1 MNYYQ
6 HHIGDF
12 DKATRHLSRVERSVY
27 RDLIELYYD
36 TEQPLTLDRSAL
48 CRKIIARSNE
58 EVAAVEQTLN
68 EFFTETATGWYH
80 DRCETEIERYRNS
93 TSQKAQAGKASALKR
108 AAKKQQAFNEDRTD
122 AERTLNECATNHKPI
137 TNNQEP
143 INPPKPPGADRAVET
158 VEDPLFAE
166 FWNAYPKKVGK
177 ESARKA
183 WSKIKAPKATIALVI
198 DALAWQVTSQQWT
211 KNGGQFVPNPTTYL
225 NQHRWLDERGADAT
239 VGGMTPA
246 GHAAANAASRWL
258 ESQEFPTERKT
269 A

>member
-1 MNYYQ
+1 MNYYSF
-6 HHIGDF
+6 HIGDF
-12 DKATRHLSRVERSVY
+12 VAATVHLSPMEELAY
-27 RDLIELYYD
+27 RRMLDLYYD
-36 TEQPLTLDRSAL
+36 TEQPIPLETQWVSRRLRMDTQIVDSVL
-48 CRKIIARSNE
+48 S
-58 EVAAVEQTLN
+58 
-68 EFFTETATGWYH
+68 EFFVKTENGWINP
-80 DRCETEIERYRNS
+80 RC
-93 TSQKAQAGKASALKR
+93 
-108 AAKKQQAFNEDRTD
+108 D
-122 AERTLNECATNHKPI
+122 AEIATYRRKVDANRLNGKQGGRPKKTHSVILANPSESQNNLNQEPI

-143 INPPKPPGADRAVET
+143 INPPNPPGADRAVET

-225 NQHRWLDERGADAT
+225 NQHRWLDERGADTT